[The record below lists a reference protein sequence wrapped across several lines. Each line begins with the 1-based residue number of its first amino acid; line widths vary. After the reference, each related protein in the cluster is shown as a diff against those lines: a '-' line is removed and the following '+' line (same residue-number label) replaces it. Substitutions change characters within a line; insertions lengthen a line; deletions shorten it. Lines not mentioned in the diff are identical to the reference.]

1 MIAQKI
7 IISYSMTK
15 SKSGVSVTPSVTM
28 EITLEDGENRTACME
43 QTMAY
48 MREIVSKELSKALAA
63 LPAVS

>member
-15 SKSGVSVTPSVTM
+15 SKNGVSISPTMTM

-48 MREIVSKELSKALAA
+48 MREILSKELSQALAE
-63 LPAVS
+63 LSPVS

>member
-15 SKSGVSVTPSVTM
+15 SKNGVSVSPSMTM

-48 MREIVSKELSKALAA
+48 MREIVSKEVSKALAA
-63 LPAVS
+63 LPAAS

>member
-7 IISYSMTK
+7 IISYTVTK
-15 SKSGVSVTPSVTM
+15 SKNGVSVSPNMTM

-48 MREIVSKELSKALAA
+48 MREIVSREASLAIAA
-63 LPAVS
+63 LRTAS